1 MKKFTATALLLL
13 PAAAIFAQSGTF
25 SVKGSLP
32 NAGNPSKVFLLYSS
46 DGKNISDSTQVVNG
60 SFEFKGTVAN
70 PTMGTLLVTHSDQ
83 TLGALRRSRKVD
95 MLSMYLENVNIQ
107 VAGTDSVKRA
117 KISGSKLNDEN
128 QHLIGELK
136 PFNDKMT
143 ALYAEESAVPK
154 DKMTPEMSDAFDA
167 RENAIDDEKK
177 VVYTKFIKAHPSS
190 FVSLNSIQGAIGY
203 YPEATDLE
211 PLLNLLSPELKAS
224 KQGKAYVD
232 MLPKLKL
239 VAMGAQAPEFAQN
252 DKDGKAIAVSSFR
265 GKYLLI
271 DFWASWCGPCR
282 AENPNVVKAYNQFK
296 DKNFTIL
303 GVSLDQPTGREKWL
317 AAIEKDGLTWT
328 QVTDL
333 KFWGNEAAALYG
345 VRAIPQNFLLDPNGK
360 IIGKNL
366 RGAALVKKLA
376 EVTGNSGT
384 KSTGTSGTSNE

>member
-25 SVKGSLP
+25 SIKGSLP
-32 NAGNPSKVFLLYSS
+32 SAGATSKAFLLYSS
-46 DGKNISDSTQVVNG
+46 DGKSMTDSTQVVNG

-95 MLSMYLENVNIQ
+95 LINLYVENVNIQ
-107 VAGTDSVKRA
+107 LTGTDSVKRA
-117 KISGSKLNDEN
+117 KIAGSKLNDEN
-128 QHLIGELK
+128 QALIAELK
-136 PFNDKMT
+136 PLNEKMT
-143 ALYAEESAVPK
+143 ALYAEEGAVKTP
-154 DKMTPEMSDAFDA
+154 TPEQSDAFDA
-167 RENAIDDEKK
+167 REEAIDKDKR
-177 VVYTKFIKAHPSS
+177 VIYAKFIKAHPASY
-190 FVSLNSIQGAIGY
+190 VSLNSIQSAVGY

-224 KQGKAYVD
+224 KQGKAYAD
-232 MLPKLKL
+232 MLPKLRL
-239 VAMGAQAPEFAQN
+239 VALGATAPEFAQN
-252 DKDGKAIAVSSFR
+252 DKDGKSIALSSFR

-333 KFWGNEAAALYG
+333 KFWQNEAAVLYG

-360 IIGKNL
+360 IIAKNL
-366 RGAALVKKLA
+366 RGAALVNKLA
-376 EVTGNSGT
+376 QVTGGSAKSVNPKGT
-384 KSTGTSGTSNE
+384 DK